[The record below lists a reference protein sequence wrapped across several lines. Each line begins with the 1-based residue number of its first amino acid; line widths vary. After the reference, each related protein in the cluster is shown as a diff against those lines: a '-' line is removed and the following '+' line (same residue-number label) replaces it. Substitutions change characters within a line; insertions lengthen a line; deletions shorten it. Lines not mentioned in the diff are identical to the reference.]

1 VYHGN
6 CLDLDP
12 TYSDIYGLPL
22 LRTTF
27 GEKMRSSGPP
37 TYYNAPVKKKIQIVF
52 IQQDNLISIL
62 KNTPLSFGIYAVITF
77 IDESLATRRT
87 TSLIVMS
94 PMRRAVWPPRIPYPD
109 SIVQTRG
116 PVL

>member
-1 VYHGN
+1 MLQLQVY
-6 CLDLDP
+6 
-12 TYSDIYGLPL
+12 T
-22 LRTTF
+22 
-27 GEKMRSSGPP
+27 SSKIMSILSPP
-37 TYYNAPVKKKIQIVF
+37 TYYNAPVKIECQIFF

-62 KNTPLSFGIYAVITF
+62 QNAPLSFGIYAVITF
-77 IDESLATRRT
+77 IDGFLATRRT

-94 PMRRAVWPPRIPYPD
+94 PMQRAVWPPKIPYPD